1 MATANM
7 GRKFYI
13 CATPQPDDLIVS
25 EFAALTWVEVKYVG
39 NIGETG
45 TQENIISY
53 DTMDTTVTQKQK
65 GIANAGDPTVEVA
78 YDADD
83 DGQQAMRDAAETR
96 MNYAFKF
103 EFDDAPTLVGTPT
116 IKYNRGIVAGPA
128 EPNGGPEDFL
138 LNVFTLGLNQKQI
151 TVPASATAP

>member
-1 MATANM
+1 MAIANM
-7 GRKFYI
+7 GRKFFI
-13 CATPQPDDLIVS
+13 CTTPQEEDLSVA
-25 EFAALTWVEVKYVG
+25 EFEALTYVEVKYVG

-65 GIANAGDPTVEVA
+65 GIANAGDPTIEVA
-78 YDADD
+78 YDPNDP
-83 DGQQAMRDAAETR
+83 GQAAMRDAAETR
-96 MNYAFKF
+96 NNYAFKF
-103 EFDDAPTLVGTPT
+103 EFDDAVGAGTPT
-116 IKYNRGIVAGPA
+116 VKYNRGVVAGPA

-151 TVPASATAP
+151 TVPASTTP